1 MAPTGKALAHL
12 SRRTFW
18 ILLAKVS
25 LLTVAIAAGAT
36 ISVTSLKYQSE
47 LASVQQVASNLI
59 ATDKGFTLTTSTI
72 SSSGTSCA
80 TPVIFGASPGT
91 ASTGVTSGHLFY
103 DVQVNSTTGAPVS
116 QKFNVTLVLAG
127 TTYGPLCIQT
137 PSSPQNGQTIDCK
150 YDVGTALPTAPYT
163 FKVTVQ

>member
-1 MAPTGKALAHL
+1 MAQTGKVLARL

-18 ILLAKVS
+18 ILLVKVS

-36 ISVTSLKYQSE
+36 ISVTSLNYQSE
-47 LASVQQVASNLI
+47 LGSVQQVASNLI
-59 ATDKGFTLTTSTI
+59 AIDKGFTLATSTI
-72 SSSGTSCA
+72 SSAGTSCT
-80 TPVIFGASPGT
+80 TPVIFSPIPGI
-91 ASTGVTSGHLFY
+91 ASTGIASGHLFY
-103 DVQVNSTTGAPVS
+103 DVQVNSTTGAQVS
-116 QKFNVTLVLAG
+116 QKFNVTLVLAS

-150 YDVGTALPTAPYT
+150 YDVGTTLPTAPYT

>member
-1 MAPTGKALAHL
+1 MAPTRKAFAHL
-12 SRRTFW
+12 STRTFC

-25 LLTVAIAAGAT
+25 LLTVAIAAGT
-36 ISVTSLKYQSE
+36 MISVTSRNYQSE
-47 LASVQQVASNLI
+47 LGSVEQVASNLI
-59 ATDKGFTLTTSTI
+59 ATDKGFTLATSTI
-72 SSSGTSCA
+72 SSAGTSCS
-80 TPVIFGASPGT
+80 TPVIFATSPGT
-91 ASTGVTSGHLFY
+91 ASTGVTLGHMFY

-116 QKFNVTLVLAG
+116 QKFNVTLVLAS

-150 YDVGTALPTAPYT
+150 YDVGTTLPTAPYT